1 MGIKNL
7 NKLIKENAPGCV
19 KTVKS
24 LTEFDLWPIGFDASL
39 VIYQLVSVGIKYNI
53 KNKEGKYINHIQG
66 VFFRMLKMI
75 LSGLTPVMV
84 FDGIPPKLK
93 SATLTKRKEARDA
106 GTNVRVPREVFGEVK
121 KLLELMGVKV
131 IQAPSEA
138 EAEIA
143 VLTQTGVLTACA
155 SEDTDVLAFGSKR
168 MIKGLDT
175 AAKNMTVIGHDEL
188 LSELK
193 LTREQFVDLC
203 ILLGSD
209 YSPGLPKVG
218 PKRALALVR
227 EYGTIEKILAGEKI
241 KPPTEFNFIGAR
253 NEFINPVVSREK
265 FDPVIR
271 KLYAED
277 IEFLREFLITTHGL
291 EPSRVNKSLVELAKF
306 HSV

>member
-7 NKLIKENAPGCV
+7 NKLIKDNAAGCV
-19 KTVKS
+19 RPVKDLS
-24 LTEFDLWPIGFDASL
+24 EFDLWSIGIDASL
-39 VIYQLVSVGIKYNI
+39 VIYQMVSVGIKYNI
-53 KNKEGKYINHIQG
+53 KNKQGQYINHISG
-66 VFFRMLKMI
+66 VFFRALKLI
-75 LSGLTPVMV
+75 LSGCVPVFV
-84 FDGIPPKLK
+84 FDGVPPKLK
-93 SATLTKRKEARDA
+93 GETLIKRKEARDA

-121 KLLELMGVKV
+121 KLLTLMGVKV

-143 VLTQTGVLTACA
+143 VLTQTGVLDAIATH
-155 SEDTDVLAFGSKR
+155 DTDALTLGSKR

-175 AAKNMTVIGHDEL
+175 AAKNIVVIDHDEL

-193 LTREQFVDLC
+193 LTRGQFVDLC

-241 KPPTEFNFIGAR
+241 KPPADFNFIGAR

-277 IEFLREFLITTHGL
+277 IDLLREFLITTHGL

>member
-7 NKLIKENAPGCV
+7 NKLINENAPGCV
-19 KTVKS
+19 RTVKD
-24 LTEFDLWPIGFDASL
+24 LTEFDMWNVGIDASL
-39 VIYQLVSVGIKYNI
+39 VIYQMVSVGIKYNI
-53 KNKEGKYINHIQG
+53 KNKRGQYINHISG
-66 VFFRMLKMI
+66 VFFRTLKLI
-75 LSGLTPVMV
+75 LAGVIPAFV
-84 FDGIPPKLK
+84 FDGAPPKLK
-93 SATLTKRKEARDA
+93 GATLTKRKEARDA
-106 GTNVRVPREVFGEVK
+106 GTNVRVPREVFDEVR
-121 KLLELMGVKV
+121 KLLTLMGVKV

-143 VLTQTGVLTACA
+143 VLTQTGVLDAAGTN
-155 SEDTDVLAFGSKR
+155 DTDVLAFGSKR

-175 AAKNMTVIGHDEL
+175 AAKNMTVIDHDEL

-193 LTREQFVDLC
+193 LTRSQFVDLC

-218 PKRALALVR
+218 PKRALTLVR

-306 HSV
+306 HGV